1 MAVNGSASTRE
12 EVEKNCSGGCCTVA
26 YGNES
31 EEAGEEVEKKNTN
44 IVCSVNNSQ
53 NVRLSSYHR

>member
-1 MAVNGSASTRE
+1 MAVNGSASTRK
-12 EVEKNCSGGCCTVA
+12 EVGKKCSGGCCTVS

-31 EEAGEEVEKKNTN
+31 VEAGEEVEKKNTN
-44 IVCSVNNSQ
+44 IVCSVNSSQ